1 MPDVPP
7 PLAHAILDH
16 VAADWPDFALIRP
29 AASSLQS
36 KARLPQAISMAV
48 NELRVALASA
58 ALGHGLSAHEANA
71 QRAAQAEARAGRL
84 LMHARAIVS
93 DGARPLMEAWHLSVT
108 QKDLVIGQ
116 LASAVGPGGARPRL
130 PSLGADRAPMSGPRA
145 AGLPA
150 RRPPLPWR
158 DSPRPRPH

>member
-58 ALGHGLSAHEANA
+58 ALGHGLSATRLTLSALRK
-71 QRAAQAEARAGRL
+71 QRL
-84 LMHARAIVS
+84 
-93 DGARPLMEAWHLSVT
+93 
-108 QKDLVIGQ
+108 
-116 LASAVGPGGARPRL
+116 GPV
-130 PSLGADRAPMSGPRA
+130 DC
-145 AGLPA
+145 
-150 RRPPLPWR
+150 
-158 DSPRPRPH
+158 